1 MNRSTDTNRLLLEF
15 ERLLREANREAIN
28 PILDELTLE
37 ALKPVAQLV
46 ARARATYLK
55 SLHELA
61 KKYQDSNKLPGAEE
75 MQQLAAQR
83 SCFLDLVEGS
93 KSFETA
99 ISRGYLDVKAR

>member
-1 MNRSTDTNRLLLEF
+1 MNRSTDTNRLLMEF
-15 ERLLREANREAIN
+15 DRLLREANREAIN
-28 PILDELTLE
+28 PILDELTIE
-37 ALKPVAQLV
+37 SLKPVAQLV

-61 KKYQDSNKLPGAEE
+61 KKYQDSSSLPDAEE
-75 MQQLAAQR
+75 MKQLAILR
-83 SCFLDLVEGS
+83 TCFLDLVEGS